1 MRRVKTITIILAII
15 LITMV
20 AFAGVYIKTQNRME
34 NKVKDYSFGR
44 ELKGERVAELK
55 VVTPGESDTEAKKNL
70 TVENYEIVKNTIEKR
85 LNNLQAPDYTIS
97 LNKENGTIIV
107 ELPEDNNTDIYV
119 HYLTASGEVK
129 IAEDGENGAVLLSDS
144 MIEKGLYSYTSDI
157 EGAYQVSLDLYL
169 TKEGQAKIEEIK
181 NNYAIFADEI
191 SDIEAKKAEDKE
203 AESTEKEDSGLE
215 ENTDTKT
222 EETKKIARLTIGGT
236 QYDIERIEN
245 NKVRVSMGP
254 KTTNSNYI
262 NSYISV
268 ASEASML
275 INSGK
280 MPVKYE
286 LGQNRFLNTDILEN
300 QMIYFVIALAII
312 LLVVF
317 IVFVISYKM
326 NGLLASISYIGFVSL
341 LTLILRYT
349 NVNISIEGIG
359 AIILILILNIRINQM
374 ILNNYREKN
383 DVKESIISTYKNIF
397 LKLVPI
403 IIITITFCFAGVSN
417 LISFGMI
424 MFWGLLLI
432 AVYNAIVTKTLLK
445 LRESK

>member
-55 VVTPGESDTEAKKNL
+55 VVTPGESDTEDKKNL